1 MVIEIESIKVNVFN
15 DEENLLESA
24 ANEYEQFNKNGDG
37 EFDREKLKAALEGEG
52 ITVDVDALNAFFVQ
66 IDADGDGKISKLD
79 YLNFFAK

>member
-1 MVIEIESIKVNVFN
+1 MAIEIESIKVNVFN
-15 DEENLLESA
+15 DEENLLESV